1 MRVLVTAEEV
11 RHQVDVARRR
21 GDRVGLVPTRGDL
34 HDGHASLVRHARAQ
48 CDLVLVTIVRPDGSP
63 AFHERADESVARAAG
78 ADLLWRP
85 MPGPLVSGASLRVV
99 PTRRPELAD
108 LATAA
113 AQQLGIV
120 RPDVA
125 YAGEEHYDH
134 ARLLRDV
141 ARDLLLPV
149 EVRVTATPRD
159 PDGLPLGQAT
169 RGLDTAARDDAALVV
184 RALDAVADSV
194 RSGERSLF
202 RLRARAEARL
212 ADASAA
218 LEVEDV
224 ATVDPVSFEPVDVFD
239 RDVLLVVRARVAGM
253 PVVDSRLLKPDP
265 VDAGA

>member
-63 AFHERADESVARAAG
+63 AFHERSDESVARNAG

-85 MPGPLVSGASLRVV
+85 MPGPLVTNASLRVV

-125 YAGEEHYDH
+125 
-134 ARLLRDV
+134 
-141 ARDLLLPV
+141 
-149 EVRVTATPRD
+149 
-159 PDGLPLGQAT
+159 
-169 RGLDTAARDDAALVV
+169 
-184 RALDAVADSV
+184 
-194 RSGERSLF
+194 
-202 RLRARAEARL
+202 
-212 ADASAA
+212 
-218 LEVEDV
+218 
-224 ATVDPVSFEPVDVFD
+224 
-239 RDVLLVVRARVAGM
+239 
-253 PVVDSRLLKPDP
+253 
-265 VDAGA
+265 